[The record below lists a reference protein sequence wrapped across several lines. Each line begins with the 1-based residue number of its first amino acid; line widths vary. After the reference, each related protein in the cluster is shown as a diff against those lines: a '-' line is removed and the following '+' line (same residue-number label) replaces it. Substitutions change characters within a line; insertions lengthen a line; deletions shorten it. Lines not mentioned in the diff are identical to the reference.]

1 MSPTNEDNSESE
13 GFSKWRAGGHT
24 SIAGSLAEAA
34 ERAHRTGA
42 TALQIFSSSPRM
54 WRVRDFSAEEISRLS
69 ELRRDYDLTPLV
81 IHCSYLIN
89 MASPDDALRQRS
101 TEAFAGEIRRA
112 EAIGAEFLV
121 LHPGSFRD
129 SSPEQGIQALTASI
143 RAASR
148 IAPPKRVTILVENM
162 CGQGNV
168 LGGTFEQLAEILARL
183 DGLPVDCCID
193 TAHCYA
199 AGMDVS
205 TPKGLEAMVASFEA
219 AVGWRRVP
227 VIHANDCASAL
238 GSHLDRHQHIGEGQ
252 IGLAG
257 FRRIVNHPALRDK
270 AFILETPV
278 DEEGD
283 DRRNLEAL
291 RSLRTSRSGRPA
303 RATGASVATER
314 RKATSPTKPNTD
326 RDRTTRSATRKAG
339 R

>member
-13 GFSKWRAGGHT
+13 ESSKWRAGGHT

-34 ERAHRTGA
+34 ERAHQSGA

-54 WRVRDFSAEEISRLS
+54 WRASDFSAAEISRMR

-89 MASPDDALRQRS
+89 MASPDEALRQRS
-101 TEAFAGEIRRA
+101 TEAFVGEIRRA

-129 SSPEQGIQALTASI
+129 SSPQEGIGSLTASI
-143 RAASR
+143 RAA
-148 IAPPKRVTILVENM
+148 IGKAPPKKITILVENM

-168 LGGTFEQLAEILARL
+168 LGGTFEQLAEILAPL
-183 DGLPVDCCID
+183 DGFPVDCCID

-205 TPKGLEAMVASFEA
+205 TAEGLEAMVASFEA

-257 FRRIVNHPALRDK
+257 FRRIVNHPVLRDK

-283 DRRNLEAL
+283 GRRNLEAL
-291 RSLRTSRSGRPA
+291 RTLRVRAGANPVD
-303 RATGASVATER
+303 ATGSSGTTER
-314 RKATSPTKPNTD
+314 RKTTSPTKPTMA
-326 RDRTTRSATRKAG
+326 RDRATRPTTREAR
-339 R
+339 